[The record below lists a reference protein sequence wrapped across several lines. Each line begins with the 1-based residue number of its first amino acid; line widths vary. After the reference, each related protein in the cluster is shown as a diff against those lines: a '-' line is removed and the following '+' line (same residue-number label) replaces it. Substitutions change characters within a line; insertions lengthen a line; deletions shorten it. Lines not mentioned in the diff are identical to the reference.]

1 MTEGVSHREVDT
13 VPEQTDRTHGSSDR
27 GARPMM
33 ESLMA
38 FDLGDE
44 VESLRQES
52 AWTEGD
58 RNARTLVKSPGMR
71 LLLATLRE
79 SAEIQEQDGEGP
91 VTIHIL
97 EGRATLT
104 AGGADVTLEQG
115 AVAAIEAALPWN
127 LRADAESAIL
137 VTFAWTEGAGHRP

>member
-1 MTEGVSHREVDT
+1 VTEGVSGREVYT

-27 GARPMM
+27 AARPMM

-38 FDLGDE
+38 FDLGHE

-58 RNARTLVKSPGMR
+58 RNARTLVKSSGMR

-91 VTIHIL
+91 VTIQIL

-104 AGGADVTLEQG
+104 ADGAEAILEQG
-115 AVAAIEAALPWN
+115 TVASIEAALPWS
-127 LRADAESAIL
+127 LRAGAESAIL